1 MHTIKV
7 INAERPQLDFCKL
20 ISILIAI
27 DLKVFQLDDS
37 DKWLLFFRVKT
48 RILKHCMDKTTKY
61 ELRNDY
67 V

>member
-1 MHTIKV
+1 MHTIKM
-7 INAERPQLDFCKL
+7 ERYQFDFSKL

-27 DLKVFQLDDS
+27 DLRGVSVGWFWWMVAVFI
-37 DKWLLFFRVKT
+37 RVKT
-48 RILKHCMDKTTKY
+48 RILKHCMDKTTEY